1 MNSIIRLRSYVER
14 FGFGVCRYI
23 GGKIG
28 IQTSRIRLYFIYLSF
43 ITFGSPI
50 VIYLFIAF
58 WINIKKYLR
67 KSLNIISD

>member
-1 MNSIIRLRSYVER
+1 MDAIIRLRSYVER
-14 FGFGVCRYI
+14 FGFGVCRYL
-23 GGKIG
+23 GEKIG

-50 VIYLFIAF
+50 VVYLFIAF